1 MIKWHNNLLVHESIE
16 NIEEVKLQIENK
28 TNSTRVFCII
38 DALTPSNLFEIVSGI
53 ELSSNQYN
61 EYYDDLEKD
70 IVIYAIA
77 KGKNN
82 IKEMLVSLIE
92 NIINE
97 EGVIDKSL
105 LHKLGGD

>member
-1 MIKWHNNLLVHESIE
+1 MIKWHNNLLIHESIE
-16 NIEEVKLQIENK
+16 DIEEVKVQIENK

-53 ELSSNQYN
+53 ELSSNQYK
-61 EYYDDLEKD
+61 EYYEDSGKD
-70 IVIYAIA
+70 ILIYAIA

-92 NIINE
+92 NIINKD
-97 EGVIDKSL
+97 GMIDKSL
-105 LHKLGGD
+105 LHTLGGD